1 MANLYDSNK
10 YLQVSDFL
18 LIQRTL
24 KKKEKKK
31 LLHVNIQTMFPH
43 IGQPSMLA
51 G

>member
-24 KKKEKKK
+24 KKEKKK
-31 LLHVNIQTMFPH
+31 LLHVNI
-43 IGQPSMLA
+43 
-51 G
+51 